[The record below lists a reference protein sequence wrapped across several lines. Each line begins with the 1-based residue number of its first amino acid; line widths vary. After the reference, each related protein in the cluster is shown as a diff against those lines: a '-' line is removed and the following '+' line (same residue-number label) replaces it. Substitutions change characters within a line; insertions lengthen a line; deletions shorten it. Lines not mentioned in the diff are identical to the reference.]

1 MLGYAGLRG
10 PTGIT
15 LSLFIYTYEDSV
27 SQSTK
32 DIILFYMAGIA
43 CLTVW
48 INGTTSRCLIK
59 ALKLEN
65 ETKKTRPH

>member
-27 SQSTK
+27 AQSTK

-59 ALKLEN
+59 ALKL
-65 ETKKTRPH
+65 